1 MLKIPGSMGV
11 AHIDLGSSKGV
22 LVLIIRWVSYQPG
35 WSRELFVE
43 TSVAVLCD
51 FFEIIHPKLGQIQE
65 YPRRVGFVMF
75 PEIRCE
81 SSDSHAR
88 LPGNNSKRMCWLFQ
102 SDHGQS
108 RWGGDIQEK

>member
-11 AHIDLGSSKGV
+11 AHIDLGPSKGV

-51 FFEIIHPKLGQIQE
+51 FFEIIHPKWVVVSNSFLCSSL
-65 YPRRVGFVMF
+65 PREMIHF
-75 PEIRCE
+75 
-81 SSDSHAR
+81 D
-88 LPGNNSKRMCWLFQ
+88 
-102 SDHGQS
+102 
-108 RWGGDIQEK
+108 